1 MNKKEFLY
9 ELRKE
14 LERLPFEERESA
26 IQYYE
31 EYFEEAGP
39 ELEEQTA
46 NTLGAPKEVAAGIL
60 ADFVVKDN
68 QKPAKNAK
76 QGFSKVWLTI
86 ITIFASPI
94 AVPVAVALAAVA
106 LVLAI
111 AAFLVMRCVF
121 LAGFSL
127 LLTGLLCAVCSIFV
141 LAQSPATTL
150 FFFGVGLVAVG
161 IGILISRFGIWLG
174 RKSINGVARVFGKV
188 LKKKKTAPKEG
199 VVGNE

>member
-86 ITIFASPI
+86 
-94 AVPVAVALAAVA
+94 
-106 LVLAI
+106 
-111 AAFLVMRCVF
+111 
-121 LAGFSL
+121 
-127 LLTGLLCAVCSIFV
+127 
-141 LAQSPATTL
+141 
-150 FFFGVGLVAVG
+150 
-161 IGILISRFGIWLG
+161 
-174 RKSINGVARVFGKV
+174 
-188 LKKKKTAPKEG
+188 
-199 VVGNE
+199 